1 MSKKDDSPRVI
12 QRKKFSNEFNIR
24 ELEWTENQ
32 RKIVECILN
41 KDSKIIFVAAC
52 AGTGKSTI
60 STYCGLKLI
69 LQKKLSDYI
78 YIRNPI
84 ESSDSGNL
92 GFLPGQ
98 IGEKFAPYCQIL
110 NERALELI
118 SNASLD
124 SLFNDERIHFTP
136 LAYSR
141 GASWAAKYIHVEEA
155 NNLTYSDFKL
165 LLTRYASFSKMV
177 IVGDFQQTDLPPK
190 KQGAFQKMFELF
202 DNEESKNNGI
212 FCHKLGKEDI
222 KRSGITSFLIDK
234 LEGNYEKEGDWKPSL
249 NQ

>member
-12 QRKKFSNEFNIR
+12 QRKKFNNEFNIR

-32 RKIVECILN
+32 RKIVECVLD
-41 KDSKIIFVAAC
+41 KDSKIVFVAAP

-60 STYCGLKLI
+60 ATYCGLKLI
-69 LQKKLSDYI
+69 SQKKLSEYI
-78 YIRNPI
+78 YIRNPL
-84 ESSDSGNL
+84 ESSDSAT
-92 GFLPGQ
+92 
-98 IGEKFAPYCQIL
+98 IGYLKGDLDQKFAPYCQIF
-110 NERALELI
+110 NERASELV
-118 SNASLD
+118 SNANLD

-141 GASWAAKYIHVEEA
+141 GASWAVKYIHVEEA

-165 LLTRYASFSKMV
+165 LLTRYGSFSKMV
-177 IVGDFQQTDLPPK
+177 IVGDFQQTDLPIK
-190 KQGAFQKMFELF
+190 KQGAFQKMFQLF

-234 LEGNYEKEGDWKPSL
+234 LEGNYEKEGDWKPST
-249 NQ
+249 